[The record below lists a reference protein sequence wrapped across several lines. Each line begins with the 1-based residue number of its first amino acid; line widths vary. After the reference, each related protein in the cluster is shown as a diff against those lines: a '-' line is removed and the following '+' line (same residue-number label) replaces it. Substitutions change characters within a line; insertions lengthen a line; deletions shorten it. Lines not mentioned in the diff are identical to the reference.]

1 MKTGSHKTRRLGWLL
16 AFSIIIGI
24 GAAGLLQAQ
33 QDQQPSAPPTEK
45 SQEEVLEG
53 LLKDPLPKPLTIPA
67 EGSDKVTIPAVK
79 SVDPKAKKPLLVR
92 EGDPVINRMGRLHKD
107 PKGTPFFVYEAD
119 GTALTEP
126 PLILLPCQ
134 NLELME
140 RWTKGKPDAKF
151 LITGEI
157 MVYHGKGYL
166 LPRKVMLHRAMGQF

>member
-1 MKTGSHKTRRLGWLL
+1 MKINNHKTWLLSWLL
-16 AFSIIIGI
+16 AFPIIIGI
-24 GAAGLLQAQ
+24 GTVGLLQAQ
-33 QDQQPSAPPTEK
+33 QDKQPPAPPTEK

-53 LLKDPLPKPLTIPA
+53 LLKDPLPKPLTIPGA
-67 EGSDKVTIPAVK
+67 GSDKVTIPAVTP
-79 SVDPKAKKPLLVR
+79 VDPEAKTPLLVR
-92 EGDPVINRMGRLHKD
+92 EGDVVINRMGRLHTD

-157 MVYHGKGYL
+157 MVYQGKGYL
-166 LPRKVMLHRAMGQF
+166 LPRKVMLHRDMGQF